1 MAKLGG
7 IPGSESFKG
16 FTEVE
21 LLWAFTKKI
30 PEHLAAEA
38 SLGWSQ

>member
-7 IPGSESFKG
+7 IPEPECFKG
-16 FTEVE
+16 FTEIE
-21 LLWAFTKKI
+21 LLWAFPKKS